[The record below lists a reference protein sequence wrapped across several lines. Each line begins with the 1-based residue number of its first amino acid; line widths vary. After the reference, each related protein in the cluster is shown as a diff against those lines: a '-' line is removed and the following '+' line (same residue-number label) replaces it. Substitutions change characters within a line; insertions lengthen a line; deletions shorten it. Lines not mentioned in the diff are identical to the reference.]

1 MMIMNTNTNTNTP
14 SRTQTVT
21 MERSGLGRDRD
32 LSQSQSRNQSPLQGG
47 DGDARPEPPKGG
59 TALLGTGGRNTL
71 KREQRTE
78 EAGRSARAPLMQG
91 RGSLQPKCPVGVME
105 GRLCGWVDLGTQR
118 VRFGSGAAAGAA
130 DAGAGKGLRKVMLT
144 FCVRGAAGESWR
156 VSREFTL
163 SGGPR
168 SALRALLEAWRG
180 QPYASDEE
188 AWQAVRKPLRVLERQ
203 GLVRISERAGKDG
216 RLWPQVE
223 GVWPMLK
230 GAQALPLRWPPV
242 YFTLEALC
250 RETFQGLLPWVQ
262 AKVRA
267 SEEWGRL
274 AAK

>member
-1 MMIMNTNTNTNTP
+1 MIMNTNTNTAP
-14 SRTQTVT
+14 RTQTVT
-21 MERSGLGRDRD
+21 MERPGLGRM
-32 LSQSQSRNQSPLQGG
+32 QIQNQSRLQ
-47 DGDARPEPPKGG
+47 
-59 TALLGTGGRNTL
+59 TGAPS
-71 KREQRTE
+71 KE
-78 EAGRSARAPLMQG
+78 EGAGRSAHIT
-91 RGSLQPKCPVGVME
+91 LQPRCPAGVME

-118 VRFGSGAAAGAA
+118 QRFGAAA
-130 DAGAGKGLRKVMLT
+130 AGAGKGLRKVMLT

-188 AWQAVRKPLRVLERQ
+188 AWQAVRQPLRVLERP

-216 RLWPQVE
+216 RMWPQVE

-230 GAQALPLRWPPV
+230 GVQALPLRWPPV
-242 YFTLEALC
+242 YFTLEAPC

-262 AKVRA
+262 VKVRA
-267 SEEWGRL
+267 SEEWQRL

>member
-1 MMIMNTNTNTNTP
+1 MMIMNTNTNTIESP
-14 SRTQTVT
+14 GFGRIQTQAP
-21 MERSGLGRDRD
+21 
-32 LSQSQSRNQSPLQGG
+32 SRNQSQLQTGAPSTE
-47 DGDARPEPPKGG
+47 DQNRPSFAKATEG
-59 TALLGTGGRNTL
+59 AL
-71 KREQRTE
+71 
-78 EAGRSARAPLMQG
+78 RAETRVSMQP
-91 RGSLQPKCPVGVME
+91 RCPVGVME

-118 VRFGSGAAAGAA
+118 NRFGSPAAG
-130 DAGAGKGLRKVMLT
+130 AGAGKDKGLRRVMLT
-144 FCVRGAAGESWR
+144 FCVRGSAGETWR

-188 AWQAVRKPLRVLERQ
+188 AWQAVRQPLRVLERP

-216 RLWPQVE
+216 RMWPQVE

-242 YFTLEALC
+242 YFTLDAPC

-274 AAK
+274 ERGEGKVK

>member
-1 MMIMNTNTNTNTP
+1 MMIMNTNTNTP
-14 SRTQTVT
+14 SRIQTVT
-21 MERSGLGRDRD
+21 MERTGLGRDRNMT
-32 LSQSQSRNQSPLQGG
+32 QNQRRLASASPS
-47 DGDARPEPPKGG
+47 
-59 TALLGTGGRNTL
+59 
-71 KREQRTE
+71 TE
-78 EAGRSARAPLMQG
+78 GCAPRA
-91 RGSLQPKCPVGVME
+91 SLQPRCPVGVME

-118 VRFGSGAAAGAA
+118 TRFGSGANAGAGA
-130 DAGAGKGLRKVMLT
+130 GRATAGAGKGLRKVMLT

-180 QPYASDEE
+180 QPYASDAE
-188 AWQAVRKPLRVLERQ
+188 AWQAVRQPLRVLERP
-203 GLVRISERAGKDG
+203 GLVRIGERAGKDG

-230 GAQALPLRWPPV
+230 GTTALPLRWPPV
-242 YFTLEALC
+242 YFTLEAPH
-250 RETFQGLLPWVQ
+250 RETFLGLLPWVQ

-274 AAK
+274 MAK

>member
-1 MMIMNTNTNTNTP
+1 
-14 SRTQTVT
+14 
-21 MERSGLGRDRD
+21 
-32 LSQSQSRNQSPLQGG
+32 
-47 DGDARPEPPKGG
+47 
-59 TALLGTGGRNTL
+59 
-71 KREQRTE
+71 
-78 EAGRSARAPLMQG
+78 
-91 RGSLQPKCPVGVME
+91 
-105 GRLCGWVDLGTQR
+105 
-118 VRFGSGAAAGAA
+118 
-130 DAGAGKGLRKVMLT
+130 MLT

-180 QPYASDEE
+180 KPYASDDE
-188 AWQAVRKPLRVLERQ
+188 AWQAVRQPLRVLERP
-203 GLVRISERAGKDG
+203 GLVRIGQRAGKDG

-242 YFTLEALC
+242 YFTLDAPD

-274 AAK
+274 VGAR

>member
-1 MMIMNTNTNTNTP
+1 MMIMNTNTNTNTNAP
-14 SRTQTVT
+14 TRTQTVT
-21 MERSGLGRDRD
+21 MERHGLGRD
-32 LSQSQSRNQSPLQGG
+32 LSRSQNRNQSQLQTG
-47 DGDARPEPPKGG
+47 DPSTEDQNRPSFAKATEG
-59 TALLGTGGRNTL
+59 AL
-71 KREQRTE
+71 
-78 EAGRSARAPLMQG
+78 RAETRVSMQP
-91 RGSLQPKCPVGVME
+91 RCPVGVME

-118 VRFGSGAAAGAA
+118 PRFGGGAAAGAGA
-130 DAGAGKGLRKVMLT
+130 ARGAAGAGNGKGLRKVMLT
-144 FCVRGAAGESWR
+144 FCVRGSAGETWR

-188 AWQAVRKPLRVLERQ
+188 AWQAVRQPLRVLERP

-242 YFTLEALC
+242 YFTLEAPC

-262 AKVRA
+262 VKVRA

-274 AAK
+274 AGK

>member
-1 MMIMNTNTNTNTP
+1 M
-14 SRTQTVT
+14 
-21 MERSGLGRDRD
+21 
-32 LSQSQSRNQSPLQGG
+32 
-47 DGDARPEPPKGG
+47 A
-59 TALLGTGGRNTL
+59 
-71 KREQRTE
+71 
-78 EAGRSARAPLMQG
+78 
-91 RGSLQPKCPVGVME
+91 QPRCPVGVME

-118 VRFGSGAAAGAA
+118 MRFGSGAGAAASAATAGAWK
-130 DAGAGKGLRKVMLT
+130 GKGLRKVMLT

-180 QPYASDEE
+180 QPYASDDE
-188 AWQAVRKPLRVLERQ
+188 AWQAVRQPLRVLERP

-216 RLWPQVE
+216 RMWPQVE

-242 YFTLEALC
+242 YFTLDAPC

-274 AAK
+274 VAVKG